1 MLISADGKIFLA
13 KGNPSVGGVY
23 DGCWLIPGGG
33 VDEGETNEQATVR
46 EVREETGIDV
56 SPYKIELIND
66 SRTGASEKTLKMT
79 KERVLVSMNF
89 IEYKIFL
96 SDKKAADISVKLSI
110 EHSEYKWFDPSE
122 LKGLKL
128 SPPSQELFVQMG
140 FLK

>member
-1 MLISADGKIFLA
+1 M
-13 KGNPSVGGVY
+13 
-23 DGCWLIPGGG
+23 
-33 VDEGETNEQATVR
+33 R